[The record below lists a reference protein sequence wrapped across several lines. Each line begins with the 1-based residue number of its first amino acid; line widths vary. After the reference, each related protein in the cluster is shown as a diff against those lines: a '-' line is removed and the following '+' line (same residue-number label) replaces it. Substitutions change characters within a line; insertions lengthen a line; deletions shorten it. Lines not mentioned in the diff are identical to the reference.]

1 MFTVRRRL
9 LWPPRMAHLTHGN
22 SYLFKILLKWDREGT
37 EHAFFFNLEEISP
50 NWFSEQLHQFAPL
63 LAACVVQQTSH
74 RQRRCKVRLSD
85 TFPFQTGIQQWLPL
99 GLLISW
105 WPLSLR
111 VFLSGHWCAFCSEL
125 LDFLYSLP
133 LALDGWSYYSYLSL
147 HLSKIQIPSPV
158 VKDFPYLR
166 LSFT

>member
-1 MFTVRRRL
+1 
-9 LWPPRMAHLTHGN
+9 MAIAISLRYSWSGIVKVQNMHFFSTLKKYHQIDFQS
-22 SYLFKILLKWDREGT
+22 SYT
-37 EHAFFFNLEEISP
+37 S
-50 NWFSEQLHQFAPL
+50 LHPYWQHVWCSKQVIA
-63 LAACVVQQTSH
+63 
-74 RQRRCKVRLSD
+74 RLSD